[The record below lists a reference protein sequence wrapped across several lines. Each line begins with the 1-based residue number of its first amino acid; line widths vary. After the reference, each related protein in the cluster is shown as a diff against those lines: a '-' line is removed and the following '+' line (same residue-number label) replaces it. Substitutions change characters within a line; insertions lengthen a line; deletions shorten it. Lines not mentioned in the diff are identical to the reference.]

1 LYQIVG
7 KKVLAPG
14 IKRFEV
20 AAPLVA
26 RNAQAGQFIMLRL
39 DEYGERIPLT
49 IADLDP
55 DQGTVTIIV
64 QEIGKSTELL
74 GRLEAGDFILDF
86 VGPLGKPSHIK
97 KFGRVVMIGGGV
109 GIAPIHPIA
118 REMKRAG
125 NEVISVLGTRSRE
138 LLIMEEEMKLASTEV
153 LITTDDGSYGRQGF
167 VTDVLKDL
175 IANRGPLDLVVA
187 IGPMVMME
195 AVCRVTRGP
204 GIPTV
209 VSLNPIMVDGTGMCG
224 ACRVQVGSDT
234 KFACVDGPEF
244 DGHLVDWELAKR
256 RARLFIQEEK
266 RAVAEHAAKRER
278 GRCGCG
284 CHQ

>member
-1 LYQIVG
+1 LYQIVR

-49 IADLDP
+49 IADFDP
-55 DQGTVTIIV
+55 DQGTVTIIF

-74 GRLEAGDFILDF
+74 GRLETGDFILDF

-125 NEVISVLGTRSRE
+125 NEVISVLGARSRE

-167 VTDVLKDL
+167 VTDVLRDL
-175 IANRGPLDLVVA
+175 ITNRGPLDLVVA

-244 DGHLVDWELAKR
+244 DGHQVDWELAKR
-256 RARLFIQEEK
+256 RSRLFIQEEK
-266 RAVAEHAAKRER
+266 RAIAEHEAERER

>member
-1 LYQIVG
+1 MYQIVG